1 MSAIVLDKN
10 LKEASKIEL
19 PESYKNIHAHNMYL
33 YVKAYMS
40 NIRTSNA
47 HSKTRSA
54 VSGGGKKPWAQ
65 KGGGRARAGSITS
78 PVFVGGGVAWGP
90 KNQTNYVQKVNVKQK
105 RLALKF
111 AINQKAEIG
120 KLFVVDSVKVESGK
134 TKEASKLLK
143 TLNQRDTLLI
153 SSMFD
158 EKTFLAY
165 RNIQNCYLID
175 AGEVNAYLVGTFH
188 SVVIEKEAFDKIV
201 KED

>member
-10 LKEASKIEL
+10 LKEASKVEL

-33 YVKAYMS
+33 YIKAYMS

-90 KNQTNYVQKVNVKQK
+90 KNYTNYTQKVNVKQK

-111 AINQKAEIG
+111 AINQKAEMG
-120 KLFVVDSVKVESGK
+120 KLFVVDSLKIESGK
-134 TKEASKLLK
+134 TKEAAKMLK
-143 TLNQRDTLLI
+143 VLNQRDTLLI
-153 SSMFD
+153 ASMFD

-175 AGEVNAYLVGTFH
+175 AGEVNAYLIGTFH

>member
-40 NIRTSNA
+40 GIRTSNA

-54 VSGGGKKPWAQ
+54 VSGGGRKPWAQ
-65 KGGGRARAGSITS
+65 KGGGRARA
-78 PVFVGGGVAWGP
+78 GGGVAWGP

-175 AGEVNAYLVGTFH
+175 AGEVNAYLIGTFH

>member
-40 NIRTSNA
+40 GIRTSNA

-54 VSGGGKKPWAQ
+54 VSGGGRKPWAQ

-143 TLNQRDTLLI
+143 TLNQRDTLLV

-175 AGEVNAYLVGTFH
+175 AGEVNAYLIGTFH